1 MTPASRIS
9 KAQGRAV
16 KEWIGA
22 TPDAKVPPR
31 VRLRIFERE
40 GGICHISKRK
50 IMPGERWDLDHV
62 PALINGGQNR
72 ESMLFP
78 ALKDKH
84 KAKTKEDVAEKAAVA
99 AKAKAHLSIKRESPR
114 PLQSRG
120 FAPGK
125 IREPKAPAQGLTNIQ
140 RRFGVSHDA

>member
-1 MTPASRIS
+1 MSARVS
-9 KAQGRAV
+9 KDQGRSV

-50 IMPGERWDLDHV
+50 IMPGEPWELDHV

-84 KAKTKEDVAEKAAVA
+84 KEKTKADVAEKAAVS
-99 AKAKAHLSIKRESPR
+99 AKAKAHIGIKRESPR
-114 PLQSRG
+114 PLQSRNTL
-120 FAPGK
+120 AMGK
-125 IREPKAPAQGLTNIQ
+125 TREEKAPVQGLTNIQ
-140 RRFGVSHDA
+140 RRFGVEP